1 MKRGNYL
8 SQKWDGLGQHIAY
21 FLYSNTDIAVLTVL
35 ADLKTVAVYSV
46 YYMVVSQIESF
57 TTSFSTGMEAI
68 FGDMLAKNE
77 MKTLHKTFG
86 YYETLI
92 SMIATTLFSVTAVLI
107 VPFVRIYTLG
117 VTDTDYIAP
126 IFSILL
132 IAASTV
138 SCLRKPY
145 HNIVIAAGHFRQT
158 SIAAYGEAVINIVL
172 SVLMVIRFGLIGVA
186 IGTLVATTFR
196 LLYYVLYLSKNIFNR
211 KISLFIRRSL
221 VNIGSCI
228 IIYLLGSLVR
238 RCWNFSG
245 YIMWILCGVIVTFI
259 AIIITVVGNAIFY
272 KEDLSKIRERG
283 VRK

>member
-1 MKRGNYL
+1 M
-8 SQKWDGLGQHIAY
+8 
-21 FLYSNTDIAVLTVL
+21 
-35 ADLKTVAVYSV
+35 
-46 YYMVVSQIESF
+46 
-57 TTSFSTGMEAI
+57 
-68 FGDMLAKNE
+68 
-77 MKTLHKTFG
+77 
-86 YYETLI
+86 
-92 SMIATTLFSVTAVLI
+92 
-107 VPFVRIYTLG
+107 G